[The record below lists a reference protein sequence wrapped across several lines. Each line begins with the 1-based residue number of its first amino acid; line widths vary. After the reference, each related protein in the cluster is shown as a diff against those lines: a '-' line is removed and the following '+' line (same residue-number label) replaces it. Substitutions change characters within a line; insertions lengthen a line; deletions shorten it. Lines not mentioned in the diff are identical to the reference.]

1 MSRLQEIQVMT
12 QQMAEAIFSVLGM
25 DVTIVD
31 ETMARIAGT
40 GRYNQSI
47 GQKIIGNS
55 VFHKVIK
62 NVEEYIITDVS
73 THTDCNRC
81 EQHDSC
87 MELAQLCCPIILGK
101 EAIGVVGLIAFSEE
115 QQLELRDKHKQLLVF
130 IRKMAELISAKA
142 AEKGSL
148 NRIILLKNQIES
160 VLNFVVEGILA
171 IDSDAQ
177 VININYAA
185 EKMLNVK
192 GNDVIGF
199 HINEIFPA
207 TPIPE
212 VLRTG
217 RGFVN
222 REVSIW
228 HKGKHHHYLIN
239 AKPILID
246 GIGIVQGVV
255 ASFQDVNSYKD
266 NSSVVYKSQVSV
278 SFDQIIGTSR
288 AIEHVK
294 EEARQAATSS
304 STVIIMGESGTG
316 KEIFAQAI
324 HSASE
329 CWREPFIAINC
340 AAIPENLLESE
351 MFGYEEGSFSG
362 AKKGGKPGKFQLA
375 NKGTLFLDEIGDM
388 PLSLQA
394 KMLRVLQDKVVE
406 RVGGIQSTKVDVR
419 VIVATNRNLED
430 MVKAGQFRE
439 DLYYRLYVFPIL
451 LPSLRERIADIM
463 LLADYFLQK
472 HAVHSG
478 KKIAG
483 FTKEAT
489 EALQQYSWPGNVRE
503 LENAIECTL
512 LKMSGTVIELEDLPV
527 RISNRC
533 YASKVI
539 PIVDSADKIAIKVA
553 LETYGYDVQGKKQAA
568 ASMGIGIATLYR
580 KINKYKL

>member
-31 ETMARIAGT
+31 DTMARIAGT
-40 GRYNQSI
+40 GKYNKTI

-55 VFHKVIK
+55 VFHKVIR

-73 THTDCNRC
+73 THTDCNSC
-81 EQHDSC
+81 EQQASC
-87 MELAQLCCPIILGK
+87 TELAQLCCPIILGK

-115 QQLELRDKHKQLLVF
+115 QQLELRHKYKQLLVF
-130 IRKMAELISAKA
+130 IRKMAELIAAKA
-142 AEKGSL
+142 AEKDSL
-148 NRIILLKNQIES
+148 NRIIVLKNQIET

-171 IDSDAQ
+171 IDAEAK

-192 GNDVIGF
+192 ANDVIGF
-199 HINEIFPA
+199 NISEIFPA

-217 RGFVN
+217 KGFVN
-222 REVSIW
+222 REVSVW
-228 HKGKHHHYLIN
+228 HRGKHHNYLIN
-239 AKPILID
+239 AKPILSG

-255 ASFQDVNSYKD
+255 ASFQDVNTYKGKI
-266 NSSVVYKSQVSV
+266 SMVYKNQESV
-278 SFDQIIGTSR
+278 TFDQIIGNSH
-288 AIEHVK
+288 AIECVK
-294 EEARQAATSS
+294 EEARKAATSS

-316 KEIFAQAI
+316 KEIFARAI
-324 HSASE
+324 HFASD

-406 RVGGIQSTKVDVR
+406 PVGGIQSTTVDVR
-419 VIVATNRNLED
+419 VIVATNRNLEE
-430 MVKAGQFRE
+430 MVKKGQFRE
-439 DLYYRLYVFPIL
+439 DLYYRLYVFPII
-451 LPSLRERIADIM
+451 LPSLRERTGDIM
-463 LLADYFLQK
+463 LLTDYFLHK
-472 HAVHSG
+472 HGALAG
-478 KKIAG
+478 KEIVG
-483 FTKEAT
+483 FTKQAT
-489 EALQQYSWPGNVRE
+489 KVLQQYSWPGNVRE
-503 LENAIECTL
+503 LENAIECTMIR
-512 LKMSGTVIELEDLPV
+512 MSGTVIDIGDLPAK
-527 RISNRC
+527 ISNDC
-533 YASKVI
+533 YDGKVSKLI
-539 PIVDSADKIAIKVA
+539 DQSEKAAIKVA
-553 LETYGYDVQGKKQAA
+553 LETYGYHVEGKRQAA
-568 ASMGIGIATLYR
+568 ASIGISIATLYR
-580 KINKYKL
+580 KINKYHL